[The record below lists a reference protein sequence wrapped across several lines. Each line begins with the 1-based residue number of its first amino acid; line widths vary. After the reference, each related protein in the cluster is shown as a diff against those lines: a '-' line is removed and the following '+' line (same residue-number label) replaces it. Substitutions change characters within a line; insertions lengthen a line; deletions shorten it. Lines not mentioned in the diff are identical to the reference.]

1 MSKIDKNPTPPR
13 WLLSVLVV
21 STAFAFILVLVVC
34 GLGYDSIN
42 EALTGYVLGILAM
55 AAVYSVPTGGK

>member
-1 MSKIDKNPTPPR
+1 MSKTDKKHMLTR

-21 STAFAFILVLVVC
+21 STAFAIILALAAH
-34 GLGYDSIN
+34 GLGYDSVN

-55 AAVYSVPTGGK
+55 AAVQIIPQGGK